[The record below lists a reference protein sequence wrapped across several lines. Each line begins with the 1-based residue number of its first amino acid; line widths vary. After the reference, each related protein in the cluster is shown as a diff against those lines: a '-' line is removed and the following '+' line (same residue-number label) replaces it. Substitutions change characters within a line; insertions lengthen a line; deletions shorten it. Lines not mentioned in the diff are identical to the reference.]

1 LPTECDN
8 ILRAPNLI
16 PSVQECEM
24 KSGIL
29 HITALYYVYKRQYT
43 TELASSAA
51 LQFFLFT
58 KKKKAG
64 R

>member
-1 LPTECDN
+1 
-8 ILRAPNLI
+8 
-16 PSVQECEM
+16 M

-58 KKKKAG
+58 KKKKRLDGNSNSLKAVRG
-64 R
+64 NEFLSQSYG

>member
-1 LPTECDN
+1 
-8 ILRAPNLI
+8 
-16 PSVQECEM
+16 M